1 MDLKNTG
8 KAFMS
13 IHDAFFSLDKSKK
26 LARIDLEF
34 PAPSAIF
41 SSTVHAGIPMLNED
55 FLAQLYHAF
64 DLIPD
69 RYKLDI
75 NVFSVTRKAT
85 AQSAWRKSSG
95 KT

>member
-55 FLAQLYHAF
+55 FENLGGTMRRGRTNGTARLPPPKETAAG
-64 DLIPD
+64 LS
-69 RYKLDI
+69 LC
-75 NVFSVTRKAT
+75 FSRLFFL
-85 AQSAWRKSSG
+85 
-95 KT
+95 